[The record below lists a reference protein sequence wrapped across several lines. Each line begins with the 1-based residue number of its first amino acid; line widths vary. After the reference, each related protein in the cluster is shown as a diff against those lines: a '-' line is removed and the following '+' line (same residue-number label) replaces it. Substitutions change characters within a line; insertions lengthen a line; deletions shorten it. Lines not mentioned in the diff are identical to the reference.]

1 MDLVHK
7 IQKSSLIVL
16 LPLAVLSAFVE
27 WKKLPLS
34 VLIGGALGL
43 ANLRGLAWGVRGLL
57 GAEKATSRM
66 LFFSQFRIIMLF
78 LVLAVIVYLKLV
90 NIFGILAG
98 FTVVFSMV
106 IIEGLKYARES
117 KIKGE

>member
-1 MDLVHK
+1 MDLIHR

-16 LPLAVLSAFVE
+16 IPLAALSAFIE
-27 WKKLPLS
+27 WKHLPLS

-43 ANLRGLAWGVRGLL
+43 VNLRGLAWGVRGLL

-78 LVLAVIVYLKLV
+78 FVLAAIVYLKLV
-90 NIFGILAG
+90 DIFGILAG

-106 IIEGLKYARES
+106 IIEGLKYARGS
-117 KIKGE
+117 KIKED